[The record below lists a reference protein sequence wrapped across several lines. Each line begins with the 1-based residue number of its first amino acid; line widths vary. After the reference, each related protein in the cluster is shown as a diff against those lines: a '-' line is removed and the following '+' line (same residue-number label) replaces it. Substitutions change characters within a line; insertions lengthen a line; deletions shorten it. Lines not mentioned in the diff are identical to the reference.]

1 MLASSWLVDGQ
12 LGLIP
17 VAYASF
23 GYRCAISA
31 LMAWSTTLRASTEP
45 SALNTWVRALQA
57 LMTRGGTGSVHAVP
71 EGTLHAGQATSSMMV
86 WLMRIT
92 GSPWLGSLY
101 SDTLLMVLPRGIE
114 PLSAP

>member
-17 VAYASF
+17 VACASF

-57 LMTRGGTGSVHAVP
+57 LMTRGGDRLCTRRSRGNVACGAGDIVDDGLVDADHGLSLVGITVLRHPVD
-71 EGTLHAGQATSSMMV
+71 GTPKGN
-86 WLMRIT
+86 
-92 GSPWLGSLY
+92 
-101 SDTLLMVLPRGIE
+101 
-114 PLSAP
+114 